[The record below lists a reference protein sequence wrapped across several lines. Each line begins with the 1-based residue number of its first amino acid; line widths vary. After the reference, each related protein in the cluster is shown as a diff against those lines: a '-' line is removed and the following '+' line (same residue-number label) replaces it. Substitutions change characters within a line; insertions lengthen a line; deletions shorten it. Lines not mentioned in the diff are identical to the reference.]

1 MNKNLKELK
10 KMTNLEYL
18 EKIKDI
24 KYRKLLSKGENPVLF
39 NLKERKVIALEVI
52 AEELC
57 ILNKLVQEK
66 CKIYGVSNH

>member
-1 MNKNLKELK
+1 MDKNLKKLEKMNNLK
-10 KMTNLEYL
+10 YL

-24 KYRKLLSKGENPVLF
+24 RYRKLLSKGESPVLF

-57 ILNKLVQEK
+57 ILNELIQEK
-66 CKIYGVSNH
+66 CKIYAAGNN

>member
-1 MNKNLKELK
+1 MKELK